1 MQDKYEPVNCLY
13 FWIKKKKYIAN
24 VQAGYMSKSSCYV
37 QKLNVNVKENDMKG
51 LATM

>member
-1 MQDKYEPVNCLY
+1 MCKLVTCL
-13 FWIKKKKYIAN
+13 
-24 VQAGYMSKSSCYV
+24 KSSCYV

>member
-1 MQDKYEPVNCLY
+1 MNLLIVFTYELKKEIYSKCASWVHGTCL
-13 FWIKKKKYIAN
+13 
-24 VQAGYMSKSSCYV
+24 KSSCYV

>member
-1 MQDKYEPVNCLY
+1 MCKQGTCL
-13 FWIKKKKYIAN
+13 N
-24 VQAGYMSKSSCYV
+24 SSCYV